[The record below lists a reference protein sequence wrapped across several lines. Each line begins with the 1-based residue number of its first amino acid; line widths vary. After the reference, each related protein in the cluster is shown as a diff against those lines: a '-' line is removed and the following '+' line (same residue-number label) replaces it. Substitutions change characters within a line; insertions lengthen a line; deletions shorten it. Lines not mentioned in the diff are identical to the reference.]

1 MHFASPLRY
10 VKVANDPVSLRPC
23 VSALCFRNQFSDDSH
38 FCFNLLDYPENFSY
52 FCTEIAK
59 LKKIMSDDTRERY
72 INPFEQAEIAKYS
85 GTERRQYEESKK
97 VRWDNYSVIK
107 TEELKG
113 MQTEK
118 TETIQRMV
126 LYRRHSRECRL
137 VCCRGYEIDSI
148 VFYVVV
154 TRCQARYYF
163 GLG

>member
-1 MHFASPLRY
+1 MT
-10 VKVANDPVSLRPC
+10 LRPC
-23 VSALCFRNQFSDDSH
+23 VPASLCLCVVLSKSIFRRFTFLFLFVGLSRI
-38 FCFNLLDYPENFSY
+38 FLY

-59 LKKIMSDDTRERY
+59 REMIMSDETRGRY
-72 INPFEQAEIAKYS
+72 INPFEQAEIAKCS
-85 GTERRQYEESKK
+85 DTERHQYEESKK

-154 TRCQARYYF
+154 TRCQVRCYF